1 MALSLTHCT
10 YGQPINSMGIHLL
23 EGSRTRKCTTSHDV
37 QNTFASIS
45 KNVGFHIFHE
55 QSHVLLMFSPLLQSS
70 QQQVDVVLTTNEVNT
85 MVEVVIINPTQ
96 ANLVSKGAIF

>member
-10 YGQPINSMGIHLL
+10 YGQLINSMGIHLL
-23 EGSRTRKCTTSHDV
+23 EGSCGRKCTTSHDV

-55 QSHVLLMFSPLLQSS
+55 QTHVLLMFSSLLQSS
-70 QQQVDVVLTTNEVNT
+70 HEQVDIVISTNGVSTMVDVV
-85 MVEVVIINPTQ
+85 IIDPT
-96 ANLVSKGAIF
+96 